1 VSAAKPP
8 DVDADLQ
15 PPVQRRGSKLKLVG
29 WTVAAIA
36 VTALCLRLIL
46 TGELVHTM
54 REVLPRVDPLPLLLV
69 LPLTLVINL
78 VRGARFSLALG
89 TRGPG
94 STRRMF
100 QICALL
106 VFLNFMLPFKTG
118 EVSFPVLAKRS
129 FDTSYATSIGVL
141 VYSRV
146 MDLLMVLALGG
157 LVLTEVGP
165 PSARTLTLLGALAA
179 TATLLLLPLLLTWAH
194 DIAQK
199 LTRSRRVLEL
209 MERLFQGCRS
219 VATPRRHA
227 EYLALTLAL
236 WGLLATCGVLTMRAM
251 GARSSLL
258 DGVLASTAASI
269 TFAFPVSGVAGVGPM
284 QASWAY
290 ALTLVGWKWEVAV
303 ANAFLYH
310 ATMVACSAV
319 WSLAAIVPTR
329 SRAEGAR

>member
-1 VSAAKPP
+1 MV
-8 DVDADLQ
+8 
-15 PPVQRRGSKLKLVG
+15 R
-29 WTVAAIA
+29 TV
-36 VTALCLRLIL
+36 
-46 TGELVHTM
+46 H
-54 REVLPRVDPLPLLLV
+54 EVLPRVDPLPLLLV

-146 MDLLMVLALGG
+146 MDFLDGLALGG
-157 LVLTEVGP
+157 LVLLRGVALLCVGP
-165 PSARTLTLLGALAA
+165 RLFALAGATAAASRRRSCSSPASGHLPTTSRRSSPGTRAPSTLMDASSGLPHRGHLAAARRLPRAHPGDSPGAPRDLRRAHDARDGREAASATACSPARPRPSPSRSPSAAWPG
-179 TATLLLLPLLLTWAH
+179 
-194 DIAQK
+194 
-199 LTRSRRVLEL
+199 S
-209 MERLFQGCRS
+209 
-219 VATPRRHA
+219 
-227 EYLALTLAL
+227 
-236 WGLLATCGVLTMRAM
+236 
-251 GARSSLL
+251 
-258 DGVLASTAASI
+258 
-269 TFAFPVSGVAGVGPM
+269 GPM

-290 ALTLVGWKWEVAV
+290 ALTIVGWKWEVAL

-310 ATMVACSAV
+310 ATMVAWRCGASPPSSPSSAAGL
-319 WSLAAIVPTR
+319 SPER
-329 SRAEGAR
+329 